1 MITCRVHH
9 APSTSSGG
17 GRELRTAPRIKV
29 ECELKME
36 LESGPS
42 AGRLID
48 LSTTGAAIAHE
59 NNIELGEV
67 LPIRFDLDGQ
77 QGVYSIACAG
87 LVRGIRKS
95 PLGSVYGLEFHNLS
109 PADRKFLAA
118 HIRWVQGGG
127 DLAEAREHWSHNPD
141 PGAASVVTS
150 SLDPERKLLRWVP
163 SFGNLFA
170 EIAGHIL
177 DNDNVFVPVAEA
189 GLFEGEVLYLE
200 IVPPQS
206 HIVFRSLVEVT
217 WVQMDAESGVGL
229 RLPTLTP
236 VDREFLENARS
247 TIAEP
252 MTLA

>member
-1 MITCRVHH
+1 MIICRVHH
-9 APSTSSGG
+9 APAASAGE
-17 GRELRTAPRIKV
+17 GREHRIAPRIKV
-29 ECELKME
+29 GCSLEME
-36 LESGPS
+36 LESGPAS
-42 AGRLID
+42 GHLID
-48 LSTTGAAIAHE
+48 LSTTGAAIAHD

-87 LVRGIRKS
+87 LVRGIRKG

-109 PADRKFLAA
+109 PADRKFLAT
-118 HIRWVQGGG
+118 HIRWVQAGG
-127 DLAEAREHWSHNPD
+127 DLAEAREHWSNNPD

-163 SFGNLFA
+163 GFGNLFA

-177 DNDNVFVPVAEA
+177 DNDNIFVPATEA

-200 IVPPQS
+200 LVPPQS
-206 HIVFRSLVEVT
+206 HLVFRSLVEVT
-217 WVQMDAESGVGL
+217 WVQLRGESGVGL
-229 RLPTLTP
+229 RLPTLTTF
-236 VDREFLENARS
+236 DRQFLENARS

-252 MTLA
+252 MTLS

>member
-1 MITCRVHH
+1 MD
-9 APSTSSGG
+9 
-17 GRELRTAPRIKV
+17 
-29 ECELKME
+29 

-42 AGRLID
+42 SGQLID
-48 LSTTGAAIAHE
+48 LSTTGAAIAHD

-67 LPIRFDLDGQ
+67 LPIRFNLDGQ
-77 QGVYSIACAG
+77 EGVHAIACAG
-87 LVRGIRKS
+87 LVRGIRKG
-95 PLGSVYGLEFHNLS
+95 PLGNIYGLEFHNLS
-109 PADRKFLAA
+109 PADRKFLAT
-118 HIRWVQGGG
+118 HIRWVHAGGE
-127 DLAEAREHWSHNPD
+127 LAEAREHWSHNPD

-177 DNDNVFVPVAEA
+177 DNDNVFVPVTDA

-206 HIVFRSLVEVT
+206 HVVFRSLVEVT
-217 WVQMDAESGVGL
+217 WVQEQGQPGVGL

-236 VDREFLENARS
+236 FDREFLENARS
-247 TIAEP
+247 RVAEP
-252 MTLA
+252 MILA